1 MTKTVNAGKQRAA
14 PGARGQA
21 ASRKPQAAPKAAGP
35 STSLRGTSAIK
46 RNAAVKASAADAVA
60 KVKPARGRV
69 SKLARGDEQGVA
81 KAPMKRPHSN
91 RELREVSLDRIY
103 HSALRLFVEQGYRST
118 TIDEIAA
125 GAGLTKGGVYFYI
138 SKKEHLMAQMLD
150 EIAARYIT
158 AIVAKLQKQDLTAQE
173 RLVSFMHSQVA
184 FALTN
189 PQEVM
194 LLVMSSVEFSKSGG
208 ALTQKIDG
216 IYDQMRK
223 FVLSVV
229 EQGLGSKSF
238 KTNLRP
244 AAAASFYVAA
254 HDGMM
259 LEWYRRGAEID
270 GTELV
275 RVFREAFLR
284 ALT

>member
-1 MTKTVNAGKQRAA
+1 MTKTVNPGKQRTA
-14 PGARGQA
+14 PGARGKA
-21 ASRKPQAAPKAAGP
+21 ASRRSQGAPEAAGP
-35 STSLRGTSAIK
+35 SKSLLGTSPIK
-46 RNAAVKASAADAVA
+46 RNATVKASAVDAVVKA
-60 KVKPARGRV
+60 KPARGRV
-69 SKLARGDEQGVA
+69 SKPARNYEQGVA
-81 KAPMKRPHSN
+81 KAPLKRPPSN

-150 EIAARYIT
+150 DIAARYID
-158 AIVAKLQKQDLTAQE
+158 AVVVKLQELDLTAQE
-173 RLVSFMHSQVA
+173 RLVSFMHSQVT
-184 FALTN
+184 FARAK

-216 IYDQMRK
+216 IYEQMRR

-229 EQGLGSKSF
+229 EQGLRTGGF

-244 AAAASFYVAA
+244 ATAASFYVAT

-275 RVFREAFLR
+275 RAFREAFLR
-284 ALT
+284 TLT

>member
-1 MTKTVNAGKQRAA
+1 MTTTVKSGKRAG
-14 PGARGQA
+14 A
-21 ASRKPQAAPKAAGP
+21 ASSKSQAAPKAASRAKSS
-35 STSLRGTSAIK
+35 STASSIK
-46 RNAAVKASAADAVA
+46 RNASAEA
-60 KVKPARGRV
+60 KPAEGRV
-69 SKLARGDEQGVA
+69 SELARGSKHGA
-81 KAPMKRPHSN
+81 TKLASKRSPTN

-118 TIDEIAA
+118 TIDDIAA

-138 SKKEHLMAQMLD
+138 SKKEHLMEQMLD
-150 EIAARYIT
+150 AIAARYID
-158 AIVAKLQKQDLTAQE
+158 AIVTKLQGEDMTAQE
-173 RLVSFMHSQVA
+173 RLVSLMHFQVT
-184 FALTN
+184 FAQEN

-194 LLVMSSVEFSKSGG
+194 LLVMSSVEFSKSGN
-208 ALTQKIDG
+208 ALTQKIDS
-216 IYDQMRK
+216 IYEQMRK

-229 EQGLGSKSF
+229 EQGLRTRDF
-238 KTNLRP
+238 KTNLQP

-275 RVFREAFLR
+275 RAFRETFLR
-284 ALT
+284 TLT